1 MDLAVEN
8 TVRFRELKTAIDEGM
23 ADVEAGR
30 IVPWDLEEFLDQ
42 ARTRANIE
50 SK

>member
-8 TVRFRELKTAIDEGM
+8 TEKFRELKAAIDEGM

-30 IVPWDLEEFLDQ
+30 IVPWDLREFLVQ
-42 ARTRANIE
+42 ARARANVE